1 MDKIAPRASR
11 IPVIIRAMFQ
21 LFPAHT
27 PLRFGQLR
35 TVVEGF
41 WTSTLSLPHDLCLSL
56 AEYLQEQPCET
67 TGLVESHM
75 RLPPTQRSLLN
86 ALCLSVA
93 EQLQRW
99 ALLKQEDVGTMQDA
113 ALLMSMRGA
122 LPHHD
127 SFVPN
132 AEANLF
138 WAISL
143 QETDTDV
150 LFGNL
155 GQRIEQRCG
164 TLLVFDA
171 GQPHAVIAREHD
183 VFMKSHFKKT
193 RRQFFAGGDF
203 KTSVWKDVGVEFAL
217 PKGDARRDVLKAMV
231 HEKTGLL
238 RK

>member
-1 MDKIAPRASR
+1 M
-11 IPVIIRAMFQ
+11 
-21 LFPAHT
+21 
-27 PLRFGQLR
+27 
-35 TVVEGF
+35 
-41 WTSTLSLPHDLCLSL
+41 
-56 AEYLQEQPCET
+56 
-67 TGLVESHM
+67 
-75 RLPPTQRSLLN
+75 QRSLLN
-86 ALCLSVA
+86 ALCINVA

-99 ALLKQEDVGTMQDA
+99 NLLKQEDVGAMQDA

-127 SFVPN
+127 SFVDN
-132 AEANLF
+132 AETNLF
-138 WAISL
+138 WAIAL
-143 QETDTDV
+143 HDTDTDV
-150 LFGNL
+150 LFPNL
-155 GQRIEQRCG
+155 GQRIEQTRG

-217 PKGDARRDVLKAMV
+217 PKDSAHRDVLKAML
-231 HEKTGLL
+231 HAKTGML

>member
-1 MDKIAPRASR
+1 
-11 IPVIIRAMFQ
+11 MFQ
-21 LFPAHT
+21 HFESHI

-41 WTSTLSLPHDLCLSL
+41 WTSHLSLPTDLCSGLT
-56 AEYLQEQPCET
+56 EYLQTQPCET

-86 ALCLSVA
+86 ALCITVA

-99 ALLKQEDVGTMQDA
+99 NLLKQEDVGTMQDA

-127 SFVPN
+127 SFVDN
-132 AEANLF
+132 AETNLF
-138 WAISL
+138 WAIAL
-143 QETDTDV
+143 HDTDTDV

-155 GQRIEQRCG
+155 GQRVEQTRG

-171 GQPHAVIAREHD
+171 GQPHAVIAREHN
-183 VFMKSHFKKT
+183 VFMKSHFKKA

-203 KTSVWKDVGVEFAL
+203 PTAVWKDVGVTFEL
-217 PKGDARRDVLKAMV
+217 PKGDARVDVRKAMV
-231 HEKTGLL
+231 NAKTGHV
-238 RK
+238 KK

>member
-1 MDKIAPRASR
+1 
-11 IPVIIRAMFQ
+11 MFQ
-21 LFPAHT
+21 HFESHT

-41 WTSTLSLPHDLCLSL
+41 WTSSLSLPTDLCSGLT
-56 AEYLQEQPCET
+56 EYLQTQPCET

-75 RLPPTQRSLLN
+75 RLPAMQRSLLN
-86 ALCLSVA
+86 ALCINVA

-99 ALLKQEDVGTMQDA
+99 NLLKQEDVGAMQDA

-127 SFVPN
+127 SFVDN
-132 AEANLF
+132 AETNLF
-138 WAISL
+138 WAIAL
-143 QETDTDV
+143 HDTDTDV
-150 LFGNL
+150 LFPNL
-155 GQRIEQRCG
+155 GQRIEQTRG

-217 PKGDARRDVLKAMV
+217 PKDSAHRDVLKAML
-231 HEKTGLL
+231 HAKTGML